1 METAAPK
8 PKVEVVINSTGVE
21 VVRLYGSSWADEEI
35 AIALLQRLRPLLRQV
50 PGLLG
55 VSALERKGAKPS

>member
-1 METAAPK
+1 MEAAAAK
-8 PKVEVVINSTGVE
+8 PKVEVVINSTGIE

-50 PGLLG
+50 PGLLS
-55 VSALERKGAKPS
+55 VPIDERRRAMPS